1 MPQPALPS
9 PELFLSPDA
18 GAAHSPSPR
27 VLPCGKA
34 ATVSGSD
41 PPKGVRLGG
50 SSAVTPPSIL
60 PWGSA
65 HKLQLKLFI
74 TKLNSKHPNQ
84 G

>member
-41 PPKGVRLGG
+41 PPTGVRLGG
-50 SSAVTPPSIL
+50 QLGSDPSI
-60 PWGSA
+60 
-65 HKLQLKLFI
+65 
-74 TKLNSKHPNQ
+74 HPSVGVSSQ
-84 G
+84 TAT